1 MDIGASFPVHYT
13 SISDHEDAVMTDIGA
28 LYKKYAPDVFRF
40 AVYLSGN
47 RDDAADI
54 TSETFVRAWT
64 TPDRINVSTV
74 KAYLFTIARN
84 LFLQE
89 LRKKPRR
96 AELTDEMCDPQPDPA
111 RQAEQRAELDA
122 VLAELQNLPEVDRTA
137 LLMRALENI
146 PYEEIALALN
156 ISVTTAKVKVHRAR
170 LLLSRRRTL

>member
-1 MDIGASFPVHYT
+1 MHTLVDSTVQAAIA
-13 SISDHEDAVMTDIGA
+13 DHEEAGMTNIEA
-28 LYKKYAPDVFRF
+28 LYKQYSPDVFRF
-40 AVYLSGN
+40 ALYLSGN

-89 LRKKPRR
+89 MRKKPRR
-96 AELTDEMCDPQPDPA
+96 AELSDEMRDPLPNPA
-111 RQAEQRAELDA
+111 RQAEDRSELDA
-122 VLAELQNLPEVDRTA
+122 VLAELRQLPELDRTA
-137 LLMRALENI
+137 LLMRALEEI
-146 PYEEIALALN
+146 PYEEIASALN

-170 LLLSRRRTL
+170 LLLSRRRML